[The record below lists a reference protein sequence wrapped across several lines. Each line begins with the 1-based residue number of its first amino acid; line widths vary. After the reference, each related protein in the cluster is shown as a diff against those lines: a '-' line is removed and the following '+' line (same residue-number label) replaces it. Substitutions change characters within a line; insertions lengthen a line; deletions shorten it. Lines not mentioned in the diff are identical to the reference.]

1 MYTGLNH
8 ADSVKSYQ
16 LVVGYLSN
24 SDDDSVLILDDTPYK
39 VAVAVSEFLGE

>member
-16 LVVGYLSN
+16 IVVGYLSN
-24 SDDDSVLILDDTPYK
+24 SDDDAVLNRVDTPYSFA
-39 VAVAVSEFLGE
+39 VAVADFLGE